1 MIIKM
6 LTELRR
12 KYRNTVKTST
22 ELQPIRA
29 EEYNNWS
36 EKYIAEKQQIGNYGR
51 MHKISD
57 RQNSGKSPITT
68 TTKKKKK
75 KRKNN

>member
-1 MIIKM
+1 M

-22 ELQPIRA
+22 ELEPIRA

-36 EKYIAEKQQIGNYGR
+36 EKYIAEKQQIGKYGR
-51 MHKISD
+51 THKISD
-57 RQNSGKSPITT
+57 RIVENLQSQPPP
-68 TTKKKKK
+68 KK
-75 KRKNN
+75 KRKKKK